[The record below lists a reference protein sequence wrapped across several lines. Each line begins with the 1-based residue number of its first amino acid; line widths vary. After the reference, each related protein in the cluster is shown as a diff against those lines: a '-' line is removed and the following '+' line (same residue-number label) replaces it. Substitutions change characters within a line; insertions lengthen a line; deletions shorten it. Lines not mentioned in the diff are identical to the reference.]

1 MGPAFP
7 PVPKVG
13 YFRGSLN
20 VSMSLTRTTSLPVLS
35 WLGGFMLLRRLDAR
49 AQPVSIASLDRSP
62 TRGSSRGDARRR
74 ADRPKAGIPNR
85 GRVAPLDAT
94 WRSER
99 SLTRVVASLPSD
111 PTS

>member
-85 GRVAPLDAT
+85 GRVA
-94 WRSER
+94 RSMP
-99 SLTRVVASLPSD
+99 RVAF
-111 PTS
+111 